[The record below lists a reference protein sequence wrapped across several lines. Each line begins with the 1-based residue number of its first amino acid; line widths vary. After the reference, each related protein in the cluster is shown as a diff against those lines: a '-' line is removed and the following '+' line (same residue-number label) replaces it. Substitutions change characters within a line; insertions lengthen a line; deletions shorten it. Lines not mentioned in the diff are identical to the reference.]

1 MIKSM
6 TGFGRF
12 EKITESYKISVE
24 IKSVNHR
31 YCDMN
36 IKMPKKFN
44 MFENKIRNL
53 MKAYINRGK
62 VDIFINFTSYADGS
76 VGVTY
81 HSDVA
86 KGYVEAIRKA
96 EEEFSLTPGVGLT
109 GASLI
114 RFPDVISL
122 EEQSQDMEQYY
133 PYLEEALKAAGQQ
146 FVNAREAEG
155 AHLQKDIFDK
165 LDGIECLVDF
175 VEERSPQI
183 LKEYREKIQAK
194 VEEFLGDSKID
205 ESILATELTIYADK
219 VCVDEETVRL
229 RSHIKNMRD
238 TLNKEESIGRKLDF
252 IAQEMNREANT
263 ILSKANDQ
271 DLSKKAIDLKTEI
284 EKIREQIQNIE

>member
-12 EKITESYKISVE
+12 EKETESYKISVE

-44 MFENKIRNL
+44 AFENKIRNL

-62 VDIFINFTSYADGS
+62 VDIFINFTSYAEGS

-81 HSDVA
+81 HPDVA
-86 KGYVEAIRKA
+86 KGYVDAIRKA
-96 EEEFSLTPGVGLT
+96 ELEFSLTPGAGLT

-122 EEQSQDMEQYY
+122 EEQSEDMEQYY
-133 PYLEEALKAAGQQ
+133 PCLEEALKAAGQQ
-146 FVNAREAEG
+146 FVSAREAEG

-165 LDGIECLVDF
+165 LDGIEHLVDF

-229 RSHIKNMRD
+229 RSHVKNMRE
-238 TLNKEESIGRKLDF
+238 TLNKDESIGRKLDF

-271 DLSKKAIDLKTEI
+271 DLSEKAIDLKTEI